1 MIQVTDIYIYPVK
14 SLKGVRLKE
23 AETGLRGFKYDRE
36 WMITDSDYQFL
47 TQREIE
53 AMATITVSIAKDF
66 LLLQS
71 SKGNELKINLNAKRG
86 ESVQVSIWRDTCN
99 AFDEGEAAS
108 YWLTDELGYWQGKT
122 LRLVR
127 FCSDRKRPVPAKY
140 LHGREAESA
149 FSDQFPY
156 LGREAES
163 AFSDQFPYLITSW
176 DSLKKLNE
184 GLRENGKQEVTMARF
199 RPNIVV
205 SDIASIENKT
215 SLDLTSQDGNYV
227 FGLRKPCKRCKI
239 TTINQDTGEIIDFKE
254 PLSTLT
260 SLNFSSENYGA
271 FFGQNAILLSDQ
283 DCVISVG
290 DLLQTSTKK

>member
-156 LGREAES
+156 L
-163 AFSDQFPYLITSW
+163 ITSL

-215 SLDLTSQDGNYV
+215 SLDLISQDGNYE

>member
-86 ESVQVSIWRDTCN
+86 ESVQVSVWRDTCN
-99 AFDEGEAAS
+99 AYDEGEAAS

-140 LHGREAESA
+140 LH
-149 FSDQFPY
+149 
-156 LGREAES
+156 GREAES

-215 SLDLTSQDGNYV
+215 SLDLTSQDGNYE

>member
-14 SLKGVRLKE
+14 SLKGVPLKE

-156 LGREAES
+156 L
-163 AFSDQFPYLITSW
+163 ITSL

-215 SLDLTSQDGNYV
+215 SLNLTSQDGHYE
-227 FGLRKPCKRCKI
+227 FGFRKPCKRCKI

-260 SLNFSSENYGA
+260 SLHFSSENYGA

>member
-14 SLKGVRLKE
+14 SLKGVPLKE

-66 LLLQS
+66 LLLES
-71 SKGNELKINLNAKRG
+71 SKGHELKINLNAQRE
-86 ESVQVSIWRDTCN
+86 ESVQVSVWRDTCN
-99 AFDEGEAAS
+99 AYDEGEAAS

-163 AFSDQFPYLITSW
+163 AFSDQFPYLITSL

-184 GLRENGKQEVTMARF
+184 GLRENGKQEVTMSRF

-215 SLDLTSQDGNYV
+215 SLDLISQDGNYE

-283 DCVISVG
+283 ECVISVG

>member
-14 SLKGVRLKE
+14 SLKGIPLKE

-47 TQREIE
+47 TQRQIE
-53 AMATITVSIAKDF
+53 TMATISVSIAKDF

-71 SKGNELKINLNAKRG
+71 SKGNKLKIDLNAKRE
-86 ESVQVSIWRDTCN
+86 ESVQVSVWDDICD
-99 AFDEGEAAS
+99 AYDEGEVAS
-108 YWLTDELGYWQGKT
+108 YWLTDELGYWEGKT

-127 FCSDRKRPVPAKY
+127 FCSDRKRPVPEKY
-140 LHGREAESA
+140 LYGREAES
-149 FSDQFPY
+149 S
-156 LGREAES
+156 
-163 AFSDQFPYLITSW
+163 FSDQFPYLITTW
-176 DSLKKLNE
+176 DSLKKLNN

-205 SDIASIENKT
+205 SDITSIENKT
-215 SLDLTSQDGNYV
+215 SLDLSSKDGNYK

-239 TTINQDTGEIIDFKE
+239 TTINQDSGEIIDFKE
-254 PLSTLT
+254 PLLTLT
-260 SLNFSSENYGA
+260 SLKFSSENYGA

-283 DCVISVG
+283 ECIVSVG

>member
-156 LGREAES
+156 L
-163 AFSDQFPYLITSW
+163 ITSW

-215 SLDLTSQDGNYV
+215 SLNLTSQDGHYE

>member
-23 AETGLRGFKYDRE
+23 SETGLRGFKYDRE

-53 AMATITVSIAKDF
+53 AMATITVNIAKDF
-66 LLLQS
+66 LLLES

-86 ESVQVSIWRDTCN
+86 ESVQVSVWRDTCN
-99 AFDEGEAAS
+99 AYDEGEAAS

-140 LHGREAESA
+140 LH
-149 FSDQFPY
+149 
-156 LGREAES
+156 GREAES

-215 SLDLTSQDGNYV
+215 SLDLTSQDGNYEV
-227 FGLRKPCKRCKI
+227 GLRKPCKRCKI

>member
-14 SLKGVRLKE
+14 SLKGIPLRE
-23 AETGLRGFKYDRE
+23 AETGSRGFKYDRE

-71 SKGNELKINLNAKRG
+71 STGNELKIDLNAKRE
-86 ESVQVSIWRDTCN
+86 ESVQVSVWRDTCD

-108 YWLTDELGYWQGKT
+108 NWLTDELGYWQGKT

-127 FCSDRKRPVPAKY
+127 FCSDRKRPVPTKY
-140 LHGREAESA
+140 LHGREAES
-149 FSDQFPY
+149 S
-156 LGREAES
+156 
-163 AFSDQFPYLITSW
+163 FSDQFPYLITTW

-184 GLRENGKQEVTMARF
+184 GLRENGKLEVTMARF

-205 SDIASIENKT
+205 NDVASIENKT
-215 SLDLTSQDGNYV
+215 SLDLISQDGNYE

-239 TTINQDTGEIIDFKE
+239 TTINQDSGEIIDFKE

-260 SLNFSSENYGA
+260 SLKFSSENYGA

-283 DCVISVG
+283 ECIVSVG
-290 DLLQTSTKK
+290 DLLQASMKK

>member
-53 AMATITVSIAKDF
+53 AMATITVNIAKDF

-71 SKGNELKINLNAKRG
+71 SKGNELKINLNVKRG
-86 ESVQVSIWRDTCN
+86 ESVQVSVWRDTCN
-99 AFDEGEAAS
+99 AYDEGEAAS

-156 LGREAES
+156 L
-163 AFSDQFPYLITSW
+163 ITSW

-205 SDIASIENKT
+205 SDIASIENQT
-215 SLDLTSQDGNYV
+215 SLDLISQDGNYE

-239 TTINQDTGEIIDFKE
+239 TTINQDSGQIIDFKE

-260 SLNFSSENYGA
+260 SLHFSSENYGA
-271 FFGQNAILLSDQ
+271 FFGQNAILLSNKE
-283 DCVISVG
+283 CIVSVG
-290 DLLQTSTKK
+290 DLLQTSMKK

>member
-1 MIQVTDIYIYPVK
+1 MIQVTDIFIYPVK
-14 SLKGVRLKE
+14 SLKGIPLKE

-47 TQREIE
+47 TQRQIE
-53 AMATITVSIAKDF
+53 AMATITVSITQDL

-71 SKGNELKINLNAKRG
+71 SKGNELKINLNAKRE
-86 ESVQVSIWRDTCN
+86 ESVQVSVWDDICD
-99 AFDEGEAAS
+99 AYDEGDDAS

-127 FCSDRKRPVPAKY
+127 FCSDRKRPVPTKY
-140 LHGREAESA
+140 L
-149 FSDQFPY
+149 Q
-156 LGREAES
+156 GREAES

-205 SDIASIENKT
+205 NDIVSIENQT
-215 SLDLTSQDGNYV
+215 SFDLISQDGNYE

-239 TTINQDTGEIIDFKE
+239 TTINQDSGEIIDFKE
-254 PLSTLT
+254 PLLTLT

-283 DCVISVG
+283 DCVVSVG
-290 DLLQTSTKK
+290 DLLKTSMKK

>member
-14 SLKGVRLKE
+14 SLKGIPLKE

-36 WMITDSDYQFL
+36 WMVTDSDYQFL
-47 TQREIE
+47 TQRQIE
-53 AMATITVSIAKDF
+53 TMATITVSITKDF

-71 SKGNELKINLNAKRG
+71 SKGNELKIDLNAKRE
-86 ESVQVSIWRDTCN
+86 ESVQVSVWEDICD
-99 AFDEGEAAS
+99 AYDEGEDAS

-122 LRLVR
+122 VRLVR
-127 FCSDRKRPVPAKY
+127 FSSDRKRPVPTKY
-140 LHGREAESA
+140 LHGREAESS

-156 LGREAES
+156 LM
-163 AFSDQFPYLITSW
+163 TSW

-184 GLRENGKQEVTMARF
+184 GLRENGKQEVTMARV

-205 SDIASIENKT
+205 NDIASIENQT
-215 SLDLTSQDGNYV
+215 SLDLISQDGNYE

-239 TTINQDTGEIIDFKE
+239 TTINQDSGEIIDFKE

-260 SLNFSSENYGA
+260 SLHFSSENYGA

-283 DCVISVG
+283 ECAVSVG
-290 DLLQTSTKK
+290 DLLQTSMKKLR

>member
-53 AMATITVSIAKDF
+53 AMATITVNIAKDF

-86 ESVQVSIWRDTCN
+86 ESVQVSVWRDTCN
-99 AFDEGEAAS
+99 AYDEGEAAS

-156 LGREAES
+156 L
-163 AFSDQFPYLITSW
+163 ITTW
-176 DSLKKLNE
+176 DSLKKLNK

-215 SLDLTSQDGNYV
+215 SLNLTSQDGHYE

>member
-53 AMATITVSIAKDF
+53 AMATITVNIAKDF

-86 ESVQVSIWRDTCN
+86 ESVQVSVWRDTCN
-99 AFDEGEAAS
+99 AYDEGEAAS

-122 LRLVR
+122 LRLVK

-140 LHGREAESA
+140 LH
-149 FSDQFPY
+149 
-156 LGREAES
+156 GREAES

-215 SLDLTSQDGNYV
+215 SLDLTSQDGNYE

-239 TTINQDTGEIIDFKE
+239 TTINQDSGEIIDFKE

-260 SLNFSSENYGA
+260 SLKFSSENYGA

-283 DCVISVG
+283 DCIVSVG
-290 DLLQTSTKK
+290 DLLQTNTKK